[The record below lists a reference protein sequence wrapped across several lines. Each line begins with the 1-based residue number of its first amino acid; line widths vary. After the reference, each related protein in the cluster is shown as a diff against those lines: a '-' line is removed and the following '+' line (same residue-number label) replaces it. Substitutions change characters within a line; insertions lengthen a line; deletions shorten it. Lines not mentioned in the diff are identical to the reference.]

1 MQVKVY
7 LFWYMSEKDVNCL
20 FEEKFQFLGE
30 MQFEYDF
37 CGAEIVKIDFLALA
51 LF

>member
-1 MQVKVY
+1 MPKIGVT
-7 LFWYMSEKDVNCL
+7 LI
-20 FEEKFQFLGE
+20 FEEKFQFFWFE

-37 CGAEIVKIDFLALA
+37 YGAEIVKIDFLALA